1 MEEIAILIERHEQKI
16 KRLEEDIIN
25 MREIQNEIKSM
36 NAALITLTTEL
47 KHTKEHLVK
56 HDAKIE
62 ELDSQ
67 PKYKLQ
73 QIFTAI
79 VSAFAG
85 AILSFLISFIST
97 K

>member
-16 KRLEEDIIN
+16 KRLEEDIVSL
-25 MREIQNEIKSM
+25 REVQNEIKSM
-36 NAALITLTTEL
+36 NMALITLTTEL
-47 KHTKEHLVK
+47 KHAKERLAK

-85 AILSFLISFIST
+85 AIISFLISFIST